1 MEIKGKSIYFLGDS
15 ITEGYGPKKREDSFV
30 EIIKRKNLF
39 KTVKNYGVGGS
50 RIARQKEVSD
60 YAVWDYDFLLR
71 TELMDEKADIICVFG
86 GTNDYGHGTAPFG
99 KEDDEDPYT
108 FCGAVN
114 LLIHTLKKKCPKGK
128 IFFITPSYRYDGD
141 NVKTA
146 TVLKPYK
153 PLKDYVDCIKKACE
167 KNSIPYLD
175 LYDDSQLSETNQ
187 ATASQYLADG
197 LHPNE
202 KGSVYLADS
211 IMDFIKKTL

>member
-39 KTVKNYGVGGS
+39 KIVKNYGVGGT
-50 RIARQKEVSD
+50 RLARQNEVSD

-99 KEDDEDPYT
+99 KEGDKDPYT

-114 LLIHTLKKKCPKGK
+114 LLIQTLKKKYPHSK
-128 IFFITPSYRYDGD
+128 IFFITPSYRYDAD
-141 NVKTA
+141 NVKAVTH
-146 TVLKPYK
+146 LKPYK
-153 PLKDYVDCIKKACE
+153 PLKDYVDVIKKLCAE
-167 KNSIPYLD
+167 NSIPYLD
-175 LYDDSQLSETNQ
+175 LYDDSLLSEKNK

-202 KGSVYLADS
+202 KGSAYLADL
-211 IMDFIKKTL
+211 ILDFIKKSL